1 MIKFAIYT
9 FLGFIMESVY
19 ISILNKKILF
29 SGLLKGPCIPIYGFG
44 ALLILNISGYCYNN
58 IDVFF
63 YSLISCTC
71 LEYLTHYFLLKDSNI
86 EIWNYSKIPHNAIK
100 HTNSCRIVMWYF
112 RIIPYFNI

>member
-1 MIKFAIYT
+1 
-9 FLGFIMESVY
+9 MESVY

-71 LEYLTHYFLLKDSNI
+71 LEYLTHYFLLKRTQI
-86 EIWNYSKIPHNAIK
+86 LKYGIILKYHITILQEFV
-100 HTNSCRIVMWYF
+100 CFIVLCGAF
-112 RIIPYFNI
+112 

>member
-44 ALLILNISGYCYNN
+44 ALLILNHYLHSEPTKNLKILILSG
-58 IDVFF
+58 F
-63 YSLISCTC
+63 
-71 LEYLTHYFLLKDSNI
+71 
-86 EIWNYSKIPHNAIK
+86 
-100 HTNSCRIVMWYF
+100 
-112 RIIPYFNI
+112 

>member
-44 ALLILNISGYCYNN
+44 ALLI
-58 IDVFF
+58 
-63 YSLISCTC
+63 C
-71 LEYLTHYFLLKDSNI
+71 LLYTSR
-86 EIWNYSKIPHNAIK
+86 
-100 HTNSCRIVMWYF
+100 CV
-112 RIIPYFNI
+112 